1 MINIKVL
8 EILDTQFGKMT
19 WETFYNIGLTNAR
32 LNKNNNFL
40 LGNDIANSCTVEL
53 VNDPDL
59 ACNTLYVSNYIKE
72 LIYPNRDTL
81 NFDDFT
87 HRPLGSIEH

>member
-19 WETFYNIGLTNAR
+19 WETFYNIGLTKAR
-32 LNKNNNFL
+32 LNKDNNFL

-59 ACNTLYVSNYIKE
+59 TCNTLYVSNYIKE
-72 LIYPNRDTL
+72 LIYPNRNTL
-81 NFDDFT
+81 NFDHFA